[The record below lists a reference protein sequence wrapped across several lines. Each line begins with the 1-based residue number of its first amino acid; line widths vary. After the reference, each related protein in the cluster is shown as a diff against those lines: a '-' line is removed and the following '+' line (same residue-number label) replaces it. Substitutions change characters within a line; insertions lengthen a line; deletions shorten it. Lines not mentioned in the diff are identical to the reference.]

1 MKAVMTD
8 YERGEWDMFQLFTSM
23 EYGKQRFFLE
33 ENGRVYD
40 RQSGKYM
47 TVEQA
52 YKKYFDEIDAK
63 MGEIY

>member
-1 MKAVMTD
+1 MKLTD
-8 YERGEWDMFQLFTSM
+8 YERGEWDMFESITSM

-33 ENGRVYD
+33 NNGMVYD
-40 RQSGKYM
+40 RNSKEYM

-63 MGEIY
+63 IFLGV